1 VTDLLLIRHAQTDMA
16 GRFCGHHDPEL
27 NERGRQQLVGMVN
40 MLSEHAIRQ
49 VYTSDLRRA
58 KQTAQAIA
66 TRFGVKLHVRP
77 ELREIHFGL
86 WEGLSWNE
94 VEARD
99 PILAKNWAKEYPN
112 ASAPHG
118 ESFQRFLTR
127 ARGEIAFLLGEAT
140 KSPIAVVTHAGF
152 IRVVLTNLCG
162 VAEQDAWDRTK
173 HYGSIVALDTNLLR
187 TMELA

>member
-1 VTDLLLIRHAQTDMA
+1 MTDLLLIRHAQTDMA
-16 GRFCGHHDPEL
+16 GRFCGHYDPEL

-40 MLSEHAIRQ
+40 MLSEHAIRR

-77 ELREIHFGL
+77 GLREIHFGL

-99 PILAKNWAKEYPN
+99 PILAKDWAKEYPN
-112 ASAPHG
+112 ASAPQG

-162 VAEQDAWDRTK
+162 VAEQDAWPASTT
-173 HYGSIVALDTNLLR
+173 SIGRPWVR
-187 TMELA
+187 R